1 MRTRKASLPLLFSV
15 VFMDMVGF
23 GFIIPLIPDYI
34 KGFGGAPALAGILMA
49 SYALGQFF
57 AAPIVGRLS
66 DRFGRKPL
74 LLFSIGGTFLSLL
87 VLGFARSLPFVF
99 VSRILDGLTGGN
111 ITVAQSY
118 IVDIT
123 DDKNRAKGFGIIGMA
138 FGLGFIIGPL
148 FGGLLSRFG
157 LSVPAFVAAGIAATN
172 LMLIVAMLPESLS
185 TERRNELR
193 LNPRRAFSGKLLMDT
208 LRRRGTG
215 IVLKMSMLYS
225 FAFTLFESMFALF
238 AAEALGVGPCERG
251 WLLAYV
257 GVLVALVQGG
267 GVAMLAKRFD
277 ERKLAA
283 IAISVA
289 AVSLALYSLAPS
301 IPTLMIALLP
311 LSLGSGVAST
321 MLRTLLTKS
330 VPRESSGGTLGIAAS
345 IDSLNRI
352 AAPLVGGLLLAWLG
366 PRAPGLL
373 AAILAGVTA
382 VLGWRYL
389 VSEDCLAL
397 GAGAGSCA
405 EL

>member
-1 MRTRKASLPLLFSV
+1 MHTRKASLPLLFSV

-34 KGFGGAPALAGILMA
+34 SKFGGAPALAGILMA

-66 DRFGRKPL
+66 DKFGRKPL
-74 LLFSIGGTFLSLL
+74 FLFSIGGTFLSLL
-87 VLGFARSLPFVF
+87 LLGLAPSLPFIF
-99 VSRILDGLTGGN
+99 MSRILDGLTGGN

-138 FGLGFIIGPL
+138 FGFGFIIGPL

-157 LSVPAFVAAGIAATN
+157 LSTPAFVAAGIAATN
-172 LMLIVAMLPESLS
+172 LLLITVILPESLS
-185 TERRNELR
+185 AERREELKK
-193 LNPRRAFSGKLLMDT
+193 NPRRSFSGRLLIET
-208 LRRRGTG
+208 LKRKGTG
-215 IVLKMSMLYS
+215 VVLQMSMVYS

-238 AAEALGVGPCERG
+238 AAEALGVGPSERG

-267 GVAMLAKRFD
+267 GVGFLAKRFD
-277 ERKLAA
+277 ERKLTAV
-283 IAISVA
+283 AISVA
-289 AVSLALYSLAPS
+289 AVSLVLYSLAPS
-301 IPTLMIALLP
+301 VPTLMIALVP
-311 LSLGSGVAST
+311 LSLGSGVSST

-330 VPRESSGGTLGIAAS
+330 VPKEASGGTLGLAAS

-352 AAPLVGGLLLAWLG
+352 LAPLAGGLLLALLG
-366 PRAPGLL
+366 PRSPGLVAAAL
-373 AAILAGVTA
+373 ATLSAWY
-382 VLGWRYL
+382 GWRRL
-389 VSEDCLAL
+389 VTEDCLSLSAL
-397 GAGAGSCA
+397 PGACDA
-405 EL
+405 